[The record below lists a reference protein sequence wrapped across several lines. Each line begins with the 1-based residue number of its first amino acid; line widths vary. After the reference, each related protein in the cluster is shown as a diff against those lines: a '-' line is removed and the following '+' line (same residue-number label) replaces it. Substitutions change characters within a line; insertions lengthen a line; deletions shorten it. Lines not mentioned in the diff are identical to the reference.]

1 MLELAAEKYLAYA
14 FDEINE
20 NASGHIFRA
29 RYGDRH
35 KHRFEEIFTFL
46 RSQFATEVRK
56 IISLIKAKRNEGLEQ
71 LEILTACSRRD
82 DVFVLKLIL
91 LFQQANARET
101 WDDEFIIHSI
111 GGVP

>member
-1 MLELAAEKYLAYA
+1 MRQDTYSGL
-14 FDEINE
+14 DTEIDT
-20 NASGHIFRA
+20 STDLK
-29 RYGDRH
+29 RY
-35 KHRFEEIFTFL
+35 FTFL
-46 RSQFATEVRK
+46 RARFAAGMRK

-71 LEILTACSRRD
+71 LEILTARSRRD
-82 DVFVLKLIL
+82 GVFMLKLIL